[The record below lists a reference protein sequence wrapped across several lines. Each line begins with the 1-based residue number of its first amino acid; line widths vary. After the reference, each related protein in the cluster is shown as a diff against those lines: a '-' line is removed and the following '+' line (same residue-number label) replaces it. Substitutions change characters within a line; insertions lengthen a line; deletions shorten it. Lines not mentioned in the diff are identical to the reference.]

1 MAQGKEKEKNL
12 SRVKS
17 REEKARQRAQ
27 VILAVRSGRITV
39 KEGAKRLGVSRKT
52 YYQWEK
58 RGLEGMMRAIEE
70 QESGR
75 PPEPVDLEKE
85 ELKRRVAELEDE
97 LETAKQSEVVRRILS
112 SYEEWKQRKDLSRAK
127 SRESRGKKN
136 RR

>member
-1 MAQGKEKEKNL
+1 MARRKEKERK
-12 SRVKS
+12 
-17 REEKARQRAQ
+17 EKARFRAQ
-27 VILAVRSGRITV
+27 VILSVRSGRITAQ
-39 KEGAKRLGVSRKT
+39 EGAKRLGVSRKT

-75 PPEPVDLEKE
+75 PPEPVDVEKE
-85 ELKRRVAELEDE
+85 ELKRKVAELEDE

-112 SYEEWKQRKDLSRAK
+112 SYEEWKQRK
-127 SRESRGKKN
+127 ESRGKKN

>member
-1 MAQGKEKEKNL
+1 LRKEVGLARRKAKEKKEK
-12 SRVKS
+12 K
-17 REEKARQRAQ
+17 EKARQRAQ
-27 VILAVRSGRITV
+27 VILAVRSGRITAT
-39 KEGAKRLGVSRKT
+39 EGAKQLGVSRKT

-75 PPEPVDLEKE
+75 PPEPMDGEKE
-85 ELKRRVAELEDE
+85 ELRRKVAELEDE

-112 SYEEWKQRKDLSRAK
+112 SYEEWKSRK
-127 SRESRGKKN
+127 ENRGKKN